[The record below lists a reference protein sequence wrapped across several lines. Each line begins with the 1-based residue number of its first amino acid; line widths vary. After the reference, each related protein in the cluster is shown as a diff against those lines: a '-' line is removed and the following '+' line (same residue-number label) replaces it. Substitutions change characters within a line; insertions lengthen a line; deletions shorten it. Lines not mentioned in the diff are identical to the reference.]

1 MKVKN
6 IVFPL
11 LLCAVMTGV
20 LIYVPERLSAVYD
33 QSMMGKFATE
43 DVEEPLFLE
52 PPVQDSIRLLWQY
65 GTNADILCIRDNDFG
80 SYLWEE
86 GEGIVIRTRQNQPSQ
101 PSQEL
106 LSCVQRELT
115 ELKEQSLL
123 PEILLEEADI
133 EAFVFEQYMD
143 MQDENQYVSGVALD
157 FETGDVWAEV
167 WYSIENEKIL
177 RYRYEGNEI
186 ATDDFEKEESVL
198 DGWSRYLGIGQTEV
212 ETYYTYTIEESGDRA
227 GFGMELEL

>member
-6 IVFPL
+6 ILFPL
-11 LLCAVMTGV
+11 LFCAVMTGV
-20 LIYVPERLSAVYD
+20 LIYVPERLSSVYD
-33 QSMMGKFATE
+33 QSMMGKSAAE

-52 PPVQDSIRLLWQY
+52 SSVQDSIRLLWQY
-65 GTNADILCIRDNDFG
+65 GMNADILCIRGDAYG
-80 SYLWEE
+80 SYLWEPDAGVTISTGQSE
-86 GEGIVIRTRQNQPSQ
+86 

-115 ELKEQSLL
+115 ELKEHSLL

-167 WYSIENEKIL
+167 WYSIENGKIL

-198 DGWSRYLGIGQTEV
+198 DDWSRYLGIGQTEV